1 MVVVWLLPS
10 ATVVS
15 IIVTITHVLSQRGQ
29 SMSIKVAITLKV
41 IAGPPATPS
50 IHLLNA
56 DFGSAIV
63 SFEKALTNSFI
74 PIESY
79 RVAFFLLLLLLLILL
94 ILLFVV
100 AVARCRCKSSFTTFH
115 LAS

>member
-1 MVVVWLLPS
+1 MVVWLLPS

-79 RVAFFLLLLLLLILL
+79 RVAFFLLLLLLLLLL

>member
-1 MVVVWLLPS
+1 MVVWLLPS

-79 RVAFFLLLLLLLILL
+79 RVAFFLLLILLLLLL

>member
-1 MVVVWLLPS
+1 
-10 ATVVS
+10 
-15 IIVTITHVLSQRGQ
+15 
-29 SMSIKVAITLKV
+29 MSIKVAITLKV

-79 RVAFFLLLLLLLILL
+79 RVAFFLLLLLL